1 MFSRRTIAALT
12 AIAALAGGTACS
24 ATASADPPA
33 PGDTP
38 VGSLIQKKP
47 VTLIQK
53 KPAKTIRLRQ
63 PRTRCRAW
71 RVQGQTWWAGQDN
84 GYTLMFTLRSSS
96 TSSRFSGKAQY
107 YVGDYENLVGSQY
120 LSGSV
125 GTDPTG
131 VIHMDIVWS
140 NGSSGQYNAT
150 AYDVRPTKSGGLTA
164 SLQGTT
170 VDTSG
175 GGGATHWVADGLEA
189 PLGDGSFIRPL
200 YCRPGDAVR

>member
-1 MFSRRTIAALT
+1 MFSRRTVAALT
-12 AIAALAGGTACS
+12 AIAALTGAIAWS

-38 VGSLIQKKP
+38 VGS
-47 VTLIQK
+47 LIQK

-71 RVQGQTWWAGQDN
+71 RVQGQTWYAGQDN
-84 GYTLMFTLRSSS
+84 GYTLMFTLRPSS
-96 TSSRFSGKAQY
+96 TSPRFGGKAQY
-107 YVGDYENLVGSQY
+107 YAGDYENLVGSQY

-131 VIHMDIVWS
+131 AIHMNIVWS
-140 NGSSGQYNAT
+140 NGSSGQYNGT

-164 SLQGTT
+164 SLRGTT

-175 GGGATHWVADGLEA
+175 NGGSAARWVADGLEG
-189 PLGDGSFIRPL
+189 PLGDNGFIRPL
-200 YCRPGDAVR
+200 YCRPGDAVS